1 MTLTSGALMRSRTSL
16 ITRFGPA
23 KMLSLIEHYRY
34 YALRLRQLPH
44 QILRLATRRT
54 CRGYSTVEP
63 FITDKCGLEIG
74 GPSPIF
80 REGKLIPIYSR
91 CGQVDQCNYSSETIW
106 SDTRSRGR
114 FVLGGNQYVAEACD
128 LSVIPDETYNFVAA
142 SHVLEHLTN
151 PLRALQEWKR
161 VLAPGGALL
170 VVVPDKR
177 TTFDRK
183 RPFTTFEHL
192 QRDFQADTPEDDP
205 THLKEILEFH
215 DLDLDPLAGSPLE
228 FRERCIRNASVRAM
242 HHHVFSPEVLILM
255 LNFLQMRVLNIS
267 IERPY
272 HIVAF
277 AQKLDRSDD
286 VLRLNN
292 LDLLDDTAGWRTHDP
307 FRRSFTVLV
316 AETEHS

>member
-1 MTLTSGALMRSRTSL
+1 MTLPFGALMRSRSSL
-16 ITRFGPA
+16 ITRSYLE
-23 KMLSLIEHYRY
+23 KMLLLIEHHRY

-54 CRGYSTVEP
+54 CRGYSTIEP
-63 FITDKCGLEIG
+63 FITGKCGLEIG

-80 REGKLIPIYSR
+80 REGKLIPVYGR
-91 CGQVDQCNYSSETIW
+91 CSQMDHCNYSSETIW

-114 FVLGGNQYVAEACD
+114 FVVRGKQYVAEACD
-128 LSVIPDETYNFVAA
+128 LSVIPDGTYNFVAA

-192 QRDFQADTPEDDP
+192 QRDFQANTPEDDP

-215 DLDLDPLAGSPLE
+215 DLGLDPLAGSALQ
-228 FRERCIRNASVRAM
+228 FRERCMKNASIRAM

-255 LNFLQMRVLNIS
+255 FNFLQMRVLNIN

-277 AQKLDRSDD
+277 AQKLDQGDD
-286 VLRLNN
+286 VLRLSN
-292 LDLLDDTAGWRTHDP
+292 LDLLDDKADWRRHDP
-307 FRRSFTVLV
+307 FRKSPNAVENRELS
-316 AETEHS
+316 